1 MTSRQTGKRINA
13 MRGQRRR
20 PVGSARRKK
29 SEPLSAKDLRRL
41 AQLVACGGV
50 FVLLVAAKL
59 LLPAK
64 MAVFNQR
71 LSSAMERNV
80 DVQAVFSAVGRAFSG
95 ENVMEEVYQAVF
107 QPQTEGASPT
117 GALRTED
124 MKTQTVKLRDNGA
137 LDTLRSYREE
147 PETPEPAAPS
157 ETPEASNLAYVL
169 YSQENLPSGVRMDQV
184 LLGFDYSPPLAGGVL
199 SSDFGYREHPVEGEE
214 RFHYGVDLA
223 ADAGTEVDCFADGTV
238 TAVGESSSY
247 GRYCVVSHPDGYATL
262 YAHCSRVTAS
272 SGAAVKRG
280 QKIAEV
286 GETGMATGP
295 HLHFELQRDGAYLNP
310 IYYVSAL

>member
-1 MTSRQTGKRINA
+1 MTSRQTGKRISA

-59 LLPAK
+59 LLPAR
-64 MAVFNQR
+64 MAAFNQR

-117 GALRTED
+117 GTLRTED
-124 MKTQTVKLRDNGA
+124 MKTRTVKLRDNGA

-247 GRYCVVSHPDGYATL
+247 GRYCVVSHPEGYATL

>member
-71 LSSAMERNV
+71 LSSAMARNV

-95 ENVMEEVYQAVF
+95 EEGGGVAEVYQAVF
-107 QPQTEGASPT
+107 HPQEEAVQTGAVSPEAPVKTAVPTPKLQDGAALERLRSFRREPVSPEGA
-117 GALRTED
+117 
-124 MKTQTVKLRDNGA
+124 
-137 LDTLRSYREE
+137 
-147 PETPEPAAPS
+147 PAS
-157 ETPEASNLAYVL
+157 ETAAQEADRKS
-169 YSQENLPSGVRMDQV
+169 
-184 LLGFDYSPPLAGGVL
+184 
-199 SSDFGYREHPVEGEE
+199 
-214 RFHYGVDLA
+214 
-223 ADAGTEVDCFADGTV
+223 
-238 TAVGESSSY
+238 
-247 GRYCVVSHPDGYATL
+247 VV
-262 YAHCSRVTAS
+262 
-272 SGAAVKRG
+272 
-280 QKIAEV
+280 
-286 GETGMATGP
+286 
-295 HLHFELQRDGAYLNP
+295 
-310 IYYVSAL
+310 